1 MQWGE
6 EGRETQRL
14 RDAHCSL
21 SQVTPWLSLSR
32 TGRRGR
38 ELKVL
43 RGLFQMGGVTHPC
56 DSADCEGHC
65 VVS

>member
-1 MQWGE
+1 MQWGG
-6 EGRETQRL
+6 GRKAGRHRRL

-32 TGRRGR
+32 TGGRGR

-43 RGLFQMGGVTHPC
+43 
-56 DSADCEGHC
+56 
-65 VVS
+65 